1 MSRPKPGT
9 QVQSEEG
16 EDKGWGV
23 FEMYV
28 CVNLR
33 NMLREVRFGGC
44 WKGIGVGAPSPREGK
59 KIRMDA
65 GKKTEKNKARDKRE
79 RWDSK

>member
-1 MSRPKPGT
+1 ML
-9 QVQSEEG
+9 EG
-16 EDKGWGV
+16 HRSVSAESTRG
-23 FEMYV
+23 E
-28 CVNLR
+28 
-33 NMLREVRFGGC
+33 
-44 WKGIGVGAPSPREGK
+44 K

>member
-44 WKGIGVGAPSPREGK
+44 WKGIGV
-59 KIRMDA
+59 
-65 GKKTEKNKARDKRE
+65 
-79 RWDSK
+79 

>member
-1 MSRPKPGT
+1 ML
-9 QVQSEEG
+9 EG
-16 EDKGWGV
+16 HRSVSAESTRG
-23 FEMYV
+23 E
-28 CVNLR
+28 
-33 NMLREVRFGGC
+33 
-44 WKGIGVGAPSPREGK
+44 